1 MSKHKKPTVS
11 EIRAWSEML
20 ATRQWDT
27 QRISYLLG
35 LLKRMEHT
43 LEHAVK
49 CGYFPLMLAQEA
61 SALVKE
67 SKQ

>member
-1 MSKHKKPTVS
+1 MSKRKKPTVS
-11 EIRAWSEML
+11 ELIAHYEGMAARDAG
-20 ATRQWDT
+20 AF
-27 QRISYLLG
+27 YLLG

-43 LEHAVK
+43 LEHAVR
-49 CGYFPLMLAQEA
+49 CGYLPLMLAQEA

>member
-1 MSKHKKPTVS
+1 MSKHKKLTVS
-11 EIRAWSEML
+11 EIRAWGEM
-20 ATRQWDT
+20 AAARHWDI

-43 LEHAVK
+43 LEHAVR
-49 CGYFPLMLAQEA
+49 CGYLPLMLAQEA